1 MSRANEWPIVKLG
14 EVAEVLSGGTPKTS
28 EPAFWDGDI
37 PWITPADMSKNSGLT
52 ISQGQRSISEDG
64 LKRSSAVL
72 IPAGSVVLSS
82 RAPIGY
88 VAVNTRPLTTN
99 QGCKSF
105 VPGDDLDA
113 GYLAHYLTHIREQLQ
128 QMGTGATFKE
138 LSRSRALEIP
148 VPLPPLAEQQRIADV
163 LNQTTSILEF
173 ARQEVRKIDES
184 RSALFESLFP
194 ASNYPA
200 STIGNFLSETQYGS
214 SKKSAETGKYPMLR
228 MGNLSST
235 GSISYSDLKY
245 LNLEKKEINKYTLRN
260 HDILFNRTNSKELVG
275 KTAVYYGEDD
285 QIAYAGYLIRC
296 RTNDLATPE
305 FISGFLNSR
314 IGKAQLFQRAK
325 AIVGMANINA
335 KELRT
340 LRIPAVPV
348 EEQEKYTSAS
358 RQLENLRLA
367 VEKKVEKLE
376 ELQQSL
382 STRAFAGQL

>member
-1 MSRANEWPIVKLG
+1 MSSTNEWLKVKLG
-14 EVAEVLSGGTPKTS
+14 ELALIQAGGTPPRKNPQNFG
-28 EPAFWDGDI
+28 EGL
-37 PWITPADMSKNSGLT
+37 PWVKISDMDSLIVRSTEESITKLGVEN
-52 ISQGQRSISEDG
+52 
-64 LKRSSAVL
+64 SSAKLFPEGTILLSIFATVGKVAVL
-72 IPAGSVVLSS
+72 GIPA
-82 RAPIGY
+82 
-88 VAVNTRPLTTN
+88 TTN
-99 QGCKSF
+99 QAIAGIQLKTDAVLPSF
-105 VPGDDLDA
+105 LVHFLKFSE
-113 GYLAHYLTHIREQLQ
+113 RELKNLGRGVAQNNIN
-128 QMGTGATFKE
+128 
-138 LSRSRALEIP
+138 LSKLRNFQI
-148 VPLPPLAEQQRIADV
+148 PLPPLAEQQRIADV

>member
-1 MSRANEWPIVKLG
+1 MSRTNRWPTMKLG
-14 EVAEVLSGGTPKTS
+14 DICDIIYGKALKKRDRVAGPVPVYGSNGVVDYHS
-28 EPAFWDGDI
+28 EALFEGPTIVVGRKGSAGAVEWSDSSCWIIDTAFSVR
-37 PWITPADMSKNSGLT
+37 P
-52 ISQGQRSISEDG
+52 RSDDVDLRWLYWA
-64 LKRSSAVL
+64 LKYLDLGKLQKHA
-72 IPAGSVVLSS
+72 A
-82 RAPIGY
+82 
-88 VAVNTRPLTTN
+88 
-99 QGCKSF
+99 
-105 VPGDDLDA
+105 VPGISKSDVL
-113 GYLAHYLTHIREQLQ
+113 REDIL
-128 QMGTGATFKE
+128 
-138 LSRSRALEIP
+138 
-148 VPLPPLAEQQRIADV
+148 LPPITEQQRIADV

-214 SKKSAETGKYPMLR
+214 SKKSGEAGKYPMLR
-228 MGNLSST
+228 MGNLSAT

-245 LNLEKKEINKYTLRN
+245 LNLEEKEINKYTLRN
-260 HDILFNRTNSKELVG
+260 RDILFNRTNSKELVG

-296 RTNDLATPE
+296 RTNHLATPE

-314 IGKAQLFQRAK
+314 IGKAQLLQRAK

-348 EEQEKYTSAS
+348 EEQEKYTFAS
-358 RQLENLRLA
+358 QQLENLRLA
-367 VEKKVEKLE
+367 VKKKVKRLE